1 MRPPKDIW
9 TNNYNDFIL
18 DLYDANPFVQKDNG
32 TVKKA
37 PEPDKNPR
45 KVEATPEESNGTL
58 TTLVNESLRLRNTS
72 LLNVK
77 LAKNIFK
84 WEKERLAKIKPFPD
98 PDSLDGKKV
107 VVIEDDDDG
116 GFKFPKFKFPKFR
129 RPRFKLPK
137 KGPKTSPKTGPRAVP
152 PIGAP
157 VSPKPVNVL
166 QGIAAALSGLGLTL
180 LRELVTPVPVQ
191 SKTRVKPPGEIPQ
204 RKATPQVEKVPQ
216 VERAKVLVGKEL
228 QTTERA
234 RTVGGGDVYVDGG
247 GGSTG
252 NRPRGG
258 RSTLLE
264 NRPDGPS
271 SGSSKKVPKKGNV
284 NVDPSKLKEVP
295 DSAFSTPPPELDD
308 VFRQAFVDEY
318 KDLPLKDIRKELRKL
333 EKARNIRN
341 IALGKKGR
349 IGPTIQ
355 EQVLRELDLSKSG
368 VSKFAIPDSPLDLLL
383 NQSLATSAN
392 EMNAMKAL
400 PGSDPNAPK
409 LPSKAVTNV
418 DNAAADFAFDFFMD
432 DVLSRQ
438 NRSFGDALIF
448 QQSYL
453 KGSEAELRSP
463 LTNLIGKPPLG
474 RRVLNGLSTP
484 TVRKSGFIAL
494 DVGLTAADFALRKG
508 AGQSDVQAAAGA
520 GAGLAGGVAGGYV
533 GGTLATMIA
542 TAIVTPEPISTVAG
556 ILLAAGLSV
565 AGSITAANLVD
576 RATGANLLTEFQPPT
591 KKDQEKASQLYNP
604 LRYNENTN
612 KFEIDPNVKSPTYN
626 TGLVTGPSSRIG
638 GSAEYHI
645 DTKLNKNLSYTQM
658 INAMDAL
665 AVGYLREGREIEFSN
680 SGVAGLHW
688 NVNLTPEKKLELI
701 KRVIAAHSHSKSE
714 NFYSLDYYTPMIG
727 TNRFDKENSKVEG
740 APILIPRIEGTTV
753 QTLTD
758 PAETKGY
765 GRYVEVRDEEGNII
779 MKTGHGDV
787 DYGPADGTIEIKPTS
802 NSEDVKVVTPS
813 SEQKVSSSQINKDIT
828 VDPDSIEEEDAM
840 MILNKLSESMQSV
853 GTQSSMPMLLPIP
866 VMMQNNGA
874 TIKNNNYNTWGH
886 RIMAGQ

>member
-107 VVIEDDDDG
+107 VVIEDDDDD

-129 RPRFKLPK
+129 RPKFKLPK
-137 KGPKTSPKTGPRAVP
+137 KGPKTGPRTVP

-180 LRELVTPVPVQ
+180 LREAFTPAPVQ
-191 SKTRVKPPGEIPQ
+191 GKSRVKSPGEIPQ
-204 RKATPQVEKVPQ
+204 RKAVPQ
-216 VERAKVLVGKEL
+216 VERAKVPVL
-228 QTTERA
+228 A
-234 RTVGGGDVYVDGG
+234 RTGSSQPDRALAVDGGGDVYEDGG
-247 GGSTG
+247 GRSTG
-252 NRPRGG
+252 NRSRGG

-264 NRPDGPS
+264 NRPDRPDDSS
-271 SGSSKKVPKKGNV
+271 SGSSKKIPKKGNV
-284 NVDPSKLKEVP
+284 NVDPSKLRELP
-295 DSAFSTPPPELDD
+295 DSAFSTPASDIDD
-308 VFRQAFVDEY
+308 VMRGMFMDEY
-318 KDLPLKDIRKELRKL
+318 KDLPLKDIRSELRKL
-333 EKARNIRN
+333 EKTRNIRN
-341 IALGKKGR
+341 TALGQKGKV
-349 IGPTIQ
+349 GPSIQ

-368 VSKFAIPDSPLDLLL
+368 VSKFAINSPLDLLL
-383 NQSLATSAN
+383 NESLRASAN

-409 LPSKAVTNV
+409 LPSKAATNV
-418 DNAAADFAFDFFMD
+418 DNAVSDFAFDFFMND
-432 DVLSRQ
+432 LRGYQ
-438 NRSFGDALIF
+438 NRSFGDALIR

-453 KGSEAELRSP
+453 KGSAAELQSP
-463 LTNLIGKPPLG
+463 LTDLIGKPPLG

-508 AGQSDVQAAAGA
+508 AGQSDVQAGVGA
-520 GAGLAGGVAGGYV
+520 GAGLAGGVAGGAV

-565 AGSITAANLVD
+565 AGSITAANLAD

-591 KKDQEKASQLYNP
+591 KKDQENVSQLYNP

-612 KFEIDPNVKSPTYN
+612 KLEIDPNVKSPTYN
-626 TGLVTGPSSRIG
+626 TGLITGPSSRIG
-638 GSAEYHI
+638 GSSDYHI

-658 INAMDAL
+658 INAMDNL

-765 GRYVEVRDEEGNII
+765 GRYVEVRDEQGNII

-787 DYGPADGTIEIKPTS
+787 RYGPADGTIEIRPTS

-813 SEQKVSSSQINKDIT
+813 SEQKVSSSQINKDIK

-886 RIMAGQ
+886 QILRN